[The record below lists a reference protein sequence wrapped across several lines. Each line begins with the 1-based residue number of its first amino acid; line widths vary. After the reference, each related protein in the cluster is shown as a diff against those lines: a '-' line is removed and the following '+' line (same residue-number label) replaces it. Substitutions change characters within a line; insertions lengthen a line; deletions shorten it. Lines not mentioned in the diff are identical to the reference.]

1 MYTASF
7 DPPDRAPLDFNTEPG
22 PSAIADAPKR
32 TDAGIAHVPAP
43 RRPGACSS
51 RSGVPAHRVRQVL
64 AESLAADL

>member
-43 RRPGACSS
+43 DAQALLEQI
-51 RSGVPAHRVRQVL
+51 GVPAHRARRVL